1 MRRTKLLWL
10 LMLTSLLLV
19 ACQSQPT
26 RQTSRDNPLQTD
38 IASPADVYVEL
49 GIEYMKLGKYD
60 VALQNLNKAVEV
72 DPSSSNAHNVL
83 AVLYDQLGEKDAAGR
98 HYQRAVNL
106 APNNSSAQNNYG
118 RYLCGQEQYVE
129 ADRHFQM
136 ALDNPLY
143 RSPIL
148 ALTNAGECAFRAGN
162 IEQAETY
169 FRSALQINKKFAP
182 ALYQMA
188 RLKFEQKN
196 YLSVRAYLQ
205 RFREVQNYTPAALW
219 LGIQAEDKL
228 NNKDAVSSY
237 ALQLRRQF
245 PDSHEAGLLEKS
257 DFQ

>member
-1 MRRTKLLWL
+1 MKV
-10 LMLTSLLLV
+10 TSLLTLLLMTALV
-19 ACQSQPT
+19 AGCQSQPT
-26 RQTSRDNPLQTD
+26 RSTSGDDPLQQSQ
-38 IASPADVYVEL
+38 ASPADVYVEL

-60 VALQNLNKAVEV
+60 VALTNLKKAVDV
-72 DPSSSNAHNVL
+72 DPYSSNAHNVL
-83 AVLYDQLGEKDAAGR
+83 AVLYEQLREDQAAGT
-98 HYQRAVNL
+98 HYERAVQL
-106 APNNSSAQNNYG
+106 SPANSSAQNNYG
-118 RYLCGQEQYVE
+118 RYLCKKERYEE

-148 ALTNAGECAFRAGN
+148 AMTNAGECAFRAGN
-162 IEQAETY
+162 MDKAENY
-169 FRSALQINKKFAP
+169 FRSALQINKKFPP

-205 RFREVQNYTPAALW
+205 RFREVQAFTPAALW
-219 LGIQAEDKL
+219 LGIQAEHLMK
-228 NNKDAVSSY
+228 NEDAVSSY

-257 DFQ
+257 DYQ